1 MIDGLN
7 FCVFFPFDLEEYL
20 MYTRSE
26 VLSSILTVEGRLGEW
41 LKSNETLAE
50 AETNLQDGHHLMA
63 MLKVTTFLSLSCF
76 GKML

>member
-1 MIDGLN
+1 MVKFLL
-7 FCVFFPFDLEEYL
+7 FFPLDLDEYL
-20 MYTRSE
+20 MVIRSE
-26 VLSSILTVEGRLGEW
+26 VLSSILAVEGRLGEW

-76 GKML
+76 RDIIKIG